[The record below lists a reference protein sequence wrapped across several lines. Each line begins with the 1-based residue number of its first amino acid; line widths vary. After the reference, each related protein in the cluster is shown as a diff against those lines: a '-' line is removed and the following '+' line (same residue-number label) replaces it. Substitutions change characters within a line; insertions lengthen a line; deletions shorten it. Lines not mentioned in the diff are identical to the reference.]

1 MNKDIIEHFLCIIAG
16 FILLCLVYQ
25 LTTWE
30 LTAIVMFFWLC
41 YKIDIVYYN
50 QRKIV
55 ENQRIIV
62 TNQKPL
68 INNQQIIVDNQEK
81 VVYNQMKL
89 EKYVKEK

>member
-1 MNKDIIEHFLCIIAG
+1 MNKDITEHFLCIIAG

-30 LTAIVMFFWLC
+30 LTVIVMFFWLC
-41 YKIDIVYYN
+41 YKIDNAYYN
-50 QRKIV
+50 QRKII

-68 INNQQIIVDNQEK
+68 INNQQTIVNNQET
-81 VVYNQMKL
+81 VVYNQIKL
-89 EKYVKEK
+89 EKYIKEK